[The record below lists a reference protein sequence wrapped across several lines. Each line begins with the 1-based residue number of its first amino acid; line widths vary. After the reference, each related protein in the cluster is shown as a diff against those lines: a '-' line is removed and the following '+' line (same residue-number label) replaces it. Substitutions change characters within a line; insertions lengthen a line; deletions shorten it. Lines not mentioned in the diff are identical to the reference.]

1 MTDERREAWL
11 ATLDPGIAPYVDVL
25 NAAGIETYESCEGG
39 RERGHTYAE
48 PTIRFYG
55 DSSEGFLALA
65 VAVRNSL
72 PVRAIRRFWSVNE
85 RGEPVG
91 PDWEMAFWRRANDPR
106 PQARRTT
113 GSADGRLCQAP
124 GS

>member
-1 MTDERREAWL
+1 MTDARREAWL

-25 NAAGIETYESCEGG
+25 NAAGIRTYESCEGG
-39 RERGHTYAE
+39 RERGHAYPE
-48 PTIRFYG
+48 PTICFYG

-65 VAVRNSL
+65 VAVRHHL

-91 PDWEMAFWRRANDPR
+91 PDWEMAFWRRANGPR
-106 PQARRTT
+106 LRAPDRRGTAGVRRPPRR
-113 GSADGRLCQAP
+113 GS
-124 GS
+124 